1 MELWIENGTGT
12 MPFFGKNIL
21 GKLKKNKTNLVKRI
35 IKSHN
40 TELVTAII
48 SRVNYAAMVA
58 NDLYNANLL
67 SERYFLEMI
76 PYVNKTDPEMDVVF
90 ASSIV
95 TQVRLLL
102 YDDPEAFLDV
112 MTVLKKHSP
121 MDDVAIKM
129 EREYC
134 KLCAWCMELQQQLNL
149 YCHLIDM
156 VESFFSPLELH
167 FII

>member
-1 MELWIENGTGT
+1 MAAITSG
-12 MPFFGKNIL
+12 FCRRIL
-21 GKLKKNKTNLVKRI
+21 GKFKEDKIHLVKRV
-35 IKSHN
+35 IKKYN
-40 TELVTAII
+40 TELITAII

-76 PYVNKTDPEMDVVF
+76 PYVNKTDPEMDIVF
-90 ASSIV
+90 ASSVV

-121 MDDVAIKM
+121 MDEVAMKM

-134 KLCAWCMELQQQLNL
+134 K
-149 YCHLIDM
+149 Y
-156 VESFFSPLELH
+156 S
-167 FII
+167 